1 MKKMV
6 ALLLS
11 TLQEKKNRI
20 YNFLIYSVFTLNIT
34 DGFFSYFLI
43 SKQRVLEEANP
54 IWEPIIYTHPN
65 LFLFLKILSVSLLC
79 FILLKIGNNII
90 SFIGALI
97 CFLVYF
103 SIVSGFLAFSI
114 L

>member
-1 MKKMV
+1 V
-6 ALLLS
+6 SLLS

-20 YNFLIYSVFTLNIT
+20 YNFLVYSVFALNIV

-54 IWEPIIYTHPN
+54 VWEPIIYTHPN
-65 LFLFLKILSVSLLC
+65 LFLFLKIVSVSLLC
-79 FILLKIGNNII
+79 FILSKLKKNLI
-90 SFIGALI
+90 SFLGITV

-103 SIVSGFLAFSI
+103 SIVSGFIAFSV

>member
-1 MKKMV
+1 MS
-6 ALLLS
+6 LLS

-20 YNFLIYSVFTLNIT
+20 YNFLVYSVFALNII
-34 DGFFSYFLI
+34 DGLFSYFLI

-54 IWEPIIYTHPN
+54 VWEPIIYTHPN
-65 LFLFLKILSVSLLC
+65 LFLFLKIASVSLLC
-79 FILLKIGNNII
+79 IVLFKLKRNII
-90 SFIGALI
+90 SFAGIIL

-103 SIVSGFLAFSI
+103 SIVSGFIAFSI